1 MIILILLSMLL
12 LTSSLAFPLIISL
25 VPNSSPNQML
35 LSVLLDSHDS
45 QSVLAL
51 LGVGYTCSLSK
62 CINVPASS
70 CTTCTTNAPTAA
82 VNLTTTLLVVT
93 EENCGALDQGAFLF
107 SYIASMTITAEE
119 PVFASGLC
127 MNVPIGYYVVTK
139 YFPRNPNITGV
150 ISGQTLSIELFG
162 DSCE

>member
-1 MIILILLSMLL
+1 MIVLILLSMLS
-12 LTSSLAFPLIISL
+12 LTSSLPLIISL
-25 VPNSSPNQML
+25 VPTSSPSQML

-45 QSVLAL
+45 KSVLAL

-82 VNLTTTLLVVT
+82 VNLTTKLLVVT

-107 SYIASMTITAEE
+107 SFVASTTITIEE
-119 PVFASGLC
+119 SVFASGLC
-127 MNVPIGYYVVTK
+127 LNVPIGYYVVTK

-150 ISGQTLSIELFG
+150 ISGQTLSVELFG